1 MNGSPAGGT
10 GGADG
15 KVDAAVQTGP
25 LPTHSYCVA
34 YVMNEFPGKDTIYIG
49 DGGDVVTISAQA
61 VRPRNPGKGSGVLSG
76 GGEQVLDPSCTAG
89 ALQRASEA
97 VQKHV
102 YPQSSLSG

>member
-1 MNGSPAGGT
+1 MRLFL
-10 GGADG
+10 
-15 KVDAAVQTGP
+15 P
-25 LPTHSYCVA
+25 LPDASICVA
-34 YVMNEFPGKDTIYIG
+34 YVMNEFPGKHTIYIG

-76 GGEQVLDPSCTAG
+76 DGEQVLGPSRTAG
-89 ALQRASEA
+89 ALQRAPEA